1 MWIICAALSIIF
13 YVIGWILV
21 SKKKITTCWASAS
34 SPAFVTLT
42 LLMEY
47 KIILN
52 WVNTKD
58 WTALLDVVPTMFI
71 ILTGYV
77 IIMFFAN
84 AILIG
89 FTMKKIKLK

>member
-21 SKKKITTCWASAS
+21 SKKKIATCWASAS
-34 SPAFVTLT
+34 SLAFVTLT

-58 WTALLDVVPTMFI
+58 WTGARI
-71 ILTGYV
+71 
-77 IIMFFAN
+77 
-84 AILIG
+84 
-89 FTMKKIKLK
+89 

>member
-1 MWIICAALSIIF
+1 MWIICAVLSIIF

-21 SKKKITTCWASAS
+21 SKKKIATCWASAS
-34 SPAFVTLT
+34 SLAFVTLT

-77 IIMFFAN
+77 IIMFLAN